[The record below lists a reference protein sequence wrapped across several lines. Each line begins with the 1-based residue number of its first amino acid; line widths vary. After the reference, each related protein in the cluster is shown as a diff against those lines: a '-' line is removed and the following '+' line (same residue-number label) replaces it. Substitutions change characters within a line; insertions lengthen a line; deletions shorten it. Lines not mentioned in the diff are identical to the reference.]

1 MILDSR
7 FGPIA
12 DAPALAVVLGARAG
26 LVEHGLFIGLTHDLI
41 IAGAAGVRHVRRDDP
56 APPIFA

>member
-12 DAPALAVVLGARAG
+12 DAAPLACALGARAG
-26 LVEHGLFIGLTHDLI
+26 IVEHGLFIGIAQDLI
-41 IAGAAGVRHVRRDDP
+41 VAGATGVRHVQRAADAAAR
-56 APPIFA
+56 A